1 MGVFSHPHR
10 RFQAR
15 LFRLAADM
23 GKSTRGGYTA
33 NMNGRKRA
41 SEATRHRLFEGILLR
56 LARLPDAERLVL
68 RGGMLMRH
76 WFRPIPRPANDLDLV
91 CTAAFSVEETGRQFR
106 QLLANRDVDDGVT
119 FETKR
124 FRVDGIWLLTD
135 FPGVRVFAAGAVD
148 GEADQ
153 FTVDVTFGEPMVP
166 PPKLDD
172 YPTSGNG
179 TARIW
184 MCRPETITGRK
195 LHALLQ
201 MGMLR
206 WRPKDL
212 NDLRLLL
219 ERVPMDDIDLH
230 NAIAASFASR
240 GNTMA
245 EARAIFGPDSWWG
258 MKTSAVR
265 WQEFVQESGRRDIPR
280 DLASVVAGI
289 ARRLNLVLERRR

>member
-1 MGVFSHPHR
+1 
-10 RFQAR
+10 
-15 LFRLAADM
+15 
-23 GKSTRGGYTA
+23 
-33 NMNGRKRA
+33 MNGRKRT

-56 LARLPDAERLVL
+56 LARLADADRLVL

-91 CTAAFSVEETGRQFR
+91 CTASFSVEETGRQFR
-106 QLLANRDVDDGVT
+106 RLLADRNVDDGVSFDT
-119 FETKR
+119 ER
-124 FRVDGIWLLTD
+124 FRVEGIWLQTN
-135 FPGVRVFAAGAVD
+135 FPGVRLFAAGEVEGEVD
-148 GEADQ
+148 EFA
-153 FTVDVTFGEPMVP
+153 VDVTFGEPMVP

-172 YPTSGNG
+172 YPTIGGSRS
-179 TARIW
+179 ARIW

-219 ERVPMDDIDLH
+219 DCVPMDDADLSE
-230 NAIAASFASR
+230 AIAASFASR

-245 EARAIFGPDSWWG
+245 EARAIFGPDSWWS

-265 WQEFVQESGRRDIPR
+265 WQEFVQEARRKDVPR
-280 DLASVVAGI
+280 DLASVVARV
-289 ARRLNLVLERRR
+289 AERLNPILERQP

>member
-1 MGVFSHPHR
+1 
-10 RFQAR
+10 
-15 LFRLAADM
+15 
-23 GKSTRGGYTA
+23 
-33 NMNGRKRA
+33 MNGRKRA

-56 LARLPDAERLVL
+56 LARLPDADRLVL

-91 CTAAFSVEETGRQFR
+91 CTAPFSVEETGRQFR
-106 QLLANRDVDDGVT
+106 QLLSDRAVDDGVT
-119 FETKR
+119 FDTKR
-124 FRVDGIWLLTD
+124 FRVDGIWLQTD
-135 FPGVRVFAAGAVD
+135 FPGVRVFTAGAAD
-148 GEADQ
+148 GEEDQ
-153 FTVDVTFGEPMVP
+153 FTVDITFGEPMVP
-166 PPKLDD
+166 PPRLDD
-172 YPTSGNG
+172 YPTASNG
-179 TARIW
+179 IARIW

-219 ERVPMDDIDLH
+219 DRVPMNEDELSE
-230 NAIAASFASR
+230 AIAASFASR

-245 EARAIFGPDSWWG
+245 EARAIFGAGSWWN

-265 WQEFVQESGRRDIPR
+265 WQEFVEESRRKDIPKN
-280 DLASVVAGI
+280 LASVVTAI
-289 ARRLNLVLERRR
+289 AERLNPILERHA

>member
-1 MGVFSHPHR
+1 
-10 RFQAR
+10 
-15 LFRLAADM
+15 M
-23 GKSTRGGYTA
+23 GKPTTTGYTA

-56 LARLPDAERLVL
+56 LARLPDADQLIL

-91 CTAAFSVEETGRQFR
+91 STASFSVEETGRQFR

-119 FETKR
+119 FDSKR
-124 FRVDGIWLLTD
+124 FRVDGIWLQTN
-135 FPGVRVFAAGAVD
+135 FPGVRVFTAGKVD
-148 GEADQ
+148 GEEDQ
-153 FTVDVTFGEPMVP
+153 FTVDITFGEPMVP
-166 PPKLDD
+166 APRLDD

-195 LHALLQ
+195 LHALRQ

-219 ERVPMDDIDLH
+219 ERVPMDDSDLCD
-230 NAIAASFASR
+230 AIAASFASR
-240 GNTMA
+240 DNTMA
-245 EARAIFGPDSWWG
+245 EARAIFGSDSWWT

-265 WQEFVQESGRRDIPR
+265 WQEFVEESRRKDLPR
-280 DLASVVAGI
+280 NLASVVAAI
-289 ARRLNLVLERRR
+289 AER

>member
-1 MGVFSHPHR
+1 
-10 RFQAR
+10 
-15 LFRLAADM
+15 M
-23 GKSTRGGYTA
+23 GKPASRDYTA

-56 LARLPDAERLVL
+56 LARLPDADRLVL

-76 WFRPIPRPANDLDLV
+76 WFRPVPRLANDLDLV
-91 CTAAFSVEETGRQFR
+91 CTAPFGVEETGRQFR
-106 QLLANRDVDDGVT
+106 QLLANRDVEDGVT
-119 FETKR
+119 FDTKR
-124 FRVDGIWLLTD
+124 FRVDGIWLQTD
-135 FPGVRVFAAGAVD
+135 FPGVRIFAAGKVD
-148 GEADQ
+148 GEEDQ

-166 PPKLDD
+166 PPKLGD
-172 YPTSGNG
+172 YPTLSRCS
-179 TARIW
+179 ARIW

-219 ERVPMDDIDLH
+219 DRVPMDEGDLSE
-230 NAIAASFASR
+230 AIAASFASR

-265 WQEFVQESGRRDIPR
+265 WQEYVKESRRK
-280 DLASVVAGI
+280 DLPPDLGSVVAKV
-289 ARRLNLVLERRR
+289 AERLNPILERQP